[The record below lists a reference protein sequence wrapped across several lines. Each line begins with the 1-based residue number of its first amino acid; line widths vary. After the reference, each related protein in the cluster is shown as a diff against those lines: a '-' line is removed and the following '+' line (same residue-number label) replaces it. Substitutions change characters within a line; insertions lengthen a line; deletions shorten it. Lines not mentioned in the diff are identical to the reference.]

1 MFWDTSLVYVLTS
14 VFQDSLNAFFNA
26 FFRFGLYKE
35 WKRRPVRC
43 FSFSFSSF
51 DGWCSLWS
59 LWVVLWE
66 FFLARVGWGC
76 GGWGPAWVCGSG
88 SHVCCWESG
97 LNQNMQNS
105 ESWGVLVSFLGFF
118 VLGVKCW
125 LFSQLN
131 VWERRDE
138 SHICERGGGGAG
150 GVWWMVLGFASLV
163 SHTVTF
169 YLKRRKAEGKKDS
182 LALYL
187 NRWVYHREINY
198 VYYFMKKKE
207 VYFCNWGIF
216 ASRSYTDK
224 VSERQSWG
232 QT

>member
-1 MFWDTSLVYVLTS
+1 MLSLGS
-14 VFQDSLNAFFNA
+14 VCTKSGSVGPWGVFLF
-26 FFRFGLYKE
+26 L
-35 WKRRPVRC
+35 
-43 FSFSFSSF
+43 FSSF

-59 LWVVLWE
+59 LWVILWE
-66 FFLARVGWGC
+66 FFWRGWG
-76 GGWGPAWVCGSG
+76 GGVRVEDRHGSAVPAHIFVVGNLGSTRICKIQSPEGFWLVFWFFLSWELNVGFSPNWTCGSAETKVI
-88 SHVCCWESG
+88 S
-97 LNQNMQNS
+97 
-105 ESWGVLVSFLGFF
+105 
-118 VLGVKCW
+118 VKG
-125 LFSQLN
+125 
-131 VWERRDE
+131 EA
-138 SHICERGGGGAG
+138 GGR

-169 YLKRRKAEGKKDS
+169 YLKRRKEEGKKHS

-224 VSERQSWG
+224 VSERRSWG